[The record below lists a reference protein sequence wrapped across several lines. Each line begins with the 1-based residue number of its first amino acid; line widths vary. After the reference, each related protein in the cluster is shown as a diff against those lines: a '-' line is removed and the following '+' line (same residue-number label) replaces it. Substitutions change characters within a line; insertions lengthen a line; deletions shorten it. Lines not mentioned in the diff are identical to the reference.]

1 MGGGL
6 QVETFPDKHDSMEDY
21 LETLKYAFLYAK
33 TVTLGKWVSSEW
45 SSGRCHPERKV
56 PWCSGHRR
64 GVFSS

>member
-33 TVTLGKWVSSEW
+33 TVTLGKRARQ
-45 SSGRCHPERKV
+45 SGAQADVTMREKYL
-56 PWCSGHRR
+56 
-64 GVFSS
+64 GVRTQKGGI